1 MEEINYYFLLLLFFF
16 SIIINSFF
24 FSEIQNITRPKSAEI
39 EVKFIGKCG
48 SPAKLPKTEPASII
62 LQWLVDT
69 CDSLPTI
76 AAKLQQRYLRTKQKE
91 QPDWENSKG
100 QQPQEG
106 THW

>member
-1 MEEINYYFLLLLFFF
+1 MEEINYYFLLFFF
-16 SIIINSFF
+16 FNNNKFIF
-24 FSEIQNITRPKSAEI
+24 FSEIQKITRPKSAEI

-48 SPAKLPKTEPASII
+48 SPAKLPKTEPASTI
-62 LQWLVDT
+62 LQWLDT
-69 CDSLPTI
+69 CDPLPTI